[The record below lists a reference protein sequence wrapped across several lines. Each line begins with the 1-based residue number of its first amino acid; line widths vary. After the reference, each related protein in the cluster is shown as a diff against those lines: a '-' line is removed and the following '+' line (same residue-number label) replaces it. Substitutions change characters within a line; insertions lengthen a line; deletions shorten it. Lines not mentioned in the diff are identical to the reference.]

1 MTGEPMFLDRKAAA
15 KAAGVS
21 VDLLTAAIRKGT
33 LRAKR
38 TGVNE
43 HGDPTGKY
51 LITRE
56 ALSAWFDTL
65 ESA

>member
-1 MTGEPMFLDRKAAA
+1 MSGEPMFLDRKAAA
-15 KAAGVS
+15 KTAGVS

-43 HGDPTGKY
+43 HGDPVGKF
-51 LITRE
+51 LITHAALE
-56 ALSAWFDTL
+56 AWYSTL
-65 ESA
+65 EDA